1 MTDENKKTILL
12 VEDEAIISIVVS
24 KALKRFGYNVLNASS
39 GERSVE
45 LTFSDEKIDLIL
57 MDINLGDGIDGTEAA
72 RRILAGK
79 NIPIVF
85 HTSHSEREMVD
96 KVRNITRYGY
106 VVKSSGDFVL
116 QSSMEMA
123 FDLFNS
129 HEKERKESLR
139 SQTILRTIPDMMF
152 VVDDKG
158 FFKDFSGS
166 SDSDSLAI
174 PSEEIIGN
182 NISILF
188 SPDEV
193 EKLLALFRMCLETGE
208 VQNYVYTMYV
218 HEEQRVFDLRIARL
232 DDAEILAIVRD
243 ITERKRAELEIKS
256 KTEELEAAN
265 EELSAAMEEM
275 EASNEELIAANE
287 DLLAKDKALLREKNF
302 IEALL
307 ESVPG
312 YLYVYDD
319 QGNLIRWNKKHE
331 TMTGYSAEELS
342 HMNMSDWFEGE
353 DAQRVAA
360 AVDEVFRTGYGEVE
374 ANLKIKG
381 GGKLLIR
388 SNGVKLTIDDK
399 IYFTGVGLDISK
411 QKESENAL
419 RRSEELY
426 KKAQKMGHVGNWEY
440 NLQTTNFWGSDEAKH
455 IYGFDPE
462 QKDFS
467 TEEVEKCIPERE
479 RVHQALI
486 DLIESDKEY
495 NLEFEIYP
503 KDGSKPKTIWS
514 IAELQRDENGTPLI
528 VTGVIQ
534 DITGRRMAEDALKSS
549 ELSLNLLMQSLP
561 VPVFYKDNQGRY
573 TGFNQAFEAF
583 FGAKKEDITGKSV
596 FDINP
601 PELAAIYH
609 KQDLVLFEKATI
621 QVYESQVKNA
631 RGQLRD
637 VIFHKGSIRDLSGNI
652 TGLIGVVLDITERK
666 QAERDLKSAE
676 ETYRNIFL
684 NSQIGLFRSE
694 VETGLM
700 LDVNETLARFAGY
713 DKRASLLSDNYNVTE
728 HYVEKDERNRM
739 ISILKENGEVHNF
752 EALFRRKDKSV
763 IWMRFSAK
771 HIKDKGWLEGV
782 AEDITEWKQAEE
794 ALKKSEYHY
803 RLLAENVIDVIWTCD
818 LNLNMIYTSPSVFLQ
833 QGYTPDEI
841 SQIGPEKRFPEH
853 SLGILMTRFAEEM
866 ERENDPSSDK
876 NRSIRIEVEAF
887 KKDGSLYWAE
897 FLLSFTRDENGN
909 PTGFHGTTRDIT
921 LQKQSEF
928 RIKSLLLEKEILLTE
943 THHRINNNMNT
954 IYGLL
959 TLQSGELEDKGCS
972 RILDDSAHRIKS
984 MMILYDKLYRSDNF
998 NEMSIKHFL
1007 EPLITEVIGLFS
1019 LNASVKADVDI
1030 EDFIL
1035 SSKVL
1040 SPVGII
1046 INEFIT
1052 NSIKYAFNNKEI
1064 GIIHVSAKRED
1075 SRVTVIYGDNGAGL
1089 PDSVTFENSTGFG
1102 MQLAVMLTEQIGGSL
1117 RIERGEGTRFVLEFD
1132 AV

>member
-1 MTDENKKTILL
+1 MTGEHKKTILL

-24 KALKRFGYNVLNASS
+24 KALQRFGYNVLNASS

-72 RRILAGK
+72 RRILVKK

-129 HEKERKESLR
+129 HEKARKESRR

-152 VVDDKG
+152 VVDSEG

-166 SDSDSLAI
+166 SDSDSLVI
-174 PSEEIIGN
+174 PPEEIIGS
-182 NISILF
+182 NINILF

-193 EKLLALFRMCLETGE
+193 EKLLALFRKCLETGD
-208 VQNYVYTMYV
+208 VQNYVYTLYI
-218 HEEQRVFDLRIARL
+218 HADQRIFDLRIAKL
-232 DDAEILAIVRD
+232 DDEEVLAIVRD
-243 ITERKRAELEIKS
+243 ITESKRAESEIKAKTEELET

-265 EELSAAMEEM
+265 EELNAAMEEM

-287 DLLAKDKALLREKNF
+287 DLLAKDKALLREKIF

-312 YLYVYDD
+312 YLYVYDE

-342 HMNMSDWFEGE
+342 HMKMSDWFEGE
-353 DAQRVAA
+353 DALRVAA

-381 GGKLLIR
+381 GGKILIR

-411 QKESENAL
+411 QKESETAL

-440 NLQTTNFWGSDEAKH
+440 NLLTTNFWGSDEAKR

-486 DLIESDKEY
+486 DLIEQDKEY

-503 KDGSKPKTIWS
+503 KDGFSPRIIWS
-514 IAELQRDENGTPLI
+514 IAELQRDENGNPMI
-528 VTGVIQ
+528 VTGVVH
-534 DITGRRMAEDALKSS
+534 DITDRKQTEDQLRES
-549 ELSLNLLMQSLP
+549 ERKLNDILDNTSTQIWSFNGEYYTYINKAYYDFTGLENKVSLTIETWTNYVHQDDFESAGAVWMDAWEKKEEHDNYFRLRNISGEYRDFWCHA
-561 VPVFYKDNQGRY
+561 VPIFNEDGSFRHFQ
-573 TGFNQAFEAF
+573 GFN
-583 FGAKKEDITGKSV
+583 
-596 FDINP
+596 FD
-601 PELAAIYH
+601 
-609 KQDLVLFEKATI
+609 V
-621 QVYESQVKNA
+621 
-631 RGQLRD
+631 
-637 VIFHKGSIRDLSGNI
+637 
-652 TGLIGVVLDITERK
+652 TERK
-666 QAERDLKSAE
+666 QAE
-676 ETYRNIFL
+676 
-684 NSQIGLFRSE
+684 
-694 VETGLM
+694 
-700 LDVNETLARFAGY
+700 
-713 DKRASLLSDNYNVTE
+713 
-728 HYVEKDERNRM
+728 
-739 ISILKENGEVHNF
+739 
-752 EALFRRKDKSV
+752 
-763 IWMRFSAK
+763 
-771 HIKDKGWLEGV
+771 
-782 AEDITEWKQAEE
+782 
-794 ALKKSEYHY
+794 
-803 RLLAENVIDVIWTCD
+803 
-818 LNLNMIYTSPSVFLQ
+818 
-833 QGYTPDEI
+833 
-841 SQIGPEKRFPEH
+841 
-853 SLGILMTRFAEEM
+853 
-866 ERENDPSSDK
+866 
-876 NRSIRIEVEAF
+876 
-887 KKDGSLYWAE
+887 
-897 FLLSFTRDENGN
+897 
-909 PTGFHGTTRDIT
+909 
-921 LQKQSEF
+921 QK
-928 RIKSLLLEKEILLTE
+928 IKSLLREKEILLTE
-943 THHRINNNMNT
+943 THHRVKNNMNT

-959 TLQSGELEDKGCS
+959 SLQSDELKDEECS
-972 RILDDSAHRIKS
+972 GILNDSALRIKR
-984 MMILYDKLYRSDNF
+984 MMILYDKLYRSDNY
-998 NEMSIKHFL
+998 NEMSIKDFL
-1007 EPLITEVIGLFS
+1007 EPLISEVLGLFS
-1019 LNASVKADVDI
+1019 YRASIKADVDI

-1035 SSKVL
+1035 NSKVL

-1052 NSIKYAFNNKEI
+1052 NSLKYAFNDKEN
-1064 GIIHVSAKRED
+1064 GIINISAKRKEN
-1075 SRVTVIYGDNGAGL
+1075 TITIIYGDNGAGL

-1102 MQLAVMLTEQIGGSL
+1102 MQLAGMLTEQIGGAI
-1117 RIERGEGTRFVLEFD
+1117 RIERGEGTRFVLEFT
-1132 AV
+1132 V